1 MNLIKSYKNLL
12 LLDHNLQYYHHNT
25 FFIRFI
31 YSKTNFKEIFK
42 IFFNDVFIFFTLI
55 FQIKYF
61 YNLDLYFFLWAQI
74 FIYLLFSAKLL
85 FSRLRYKGFYKS
97 TFKCLECGKLTE
109 IRLDQCQHCHSEVH
123 KNQREYKDKRISVIL
138 NRKFKT
144 IKRLIDQY
152 KWRC

>member
-42 IFFNDVFIFFTLI
+42 IFFNDVFIFFTLV

-61 YNLDLYFFLWAQI
+61 YNLDLYFFLWTQI

-97 TFKCLECGKLTE
+97 TFKCLECEKLTK
-109 IRLDQCQHCHSEVH
+109 IRLNRCQHCHSEIH
-123 KNQREYKDKRISVIL
+123 KNQKEYKEKRKHIIF
-138 NRKFKT
+138 NRKIEK
-144 IKRLIDQY
+144 IQKRLNEI
-152 KWRC
+152 K